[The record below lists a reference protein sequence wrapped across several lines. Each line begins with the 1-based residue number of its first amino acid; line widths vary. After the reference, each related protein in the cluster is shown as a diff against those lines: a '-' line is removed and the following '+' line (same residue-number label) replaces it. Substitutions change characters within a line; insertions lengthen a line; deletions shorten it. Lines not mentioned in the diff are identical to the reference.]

1 MKNSYTTQK
10 KSLDVKKRLSLDQM
24 ENIVAGDKGRQC
36 FMMGMLTLAAAAFGG
51 AAFLGAA
58 MYTTQNCG

>member
-10 KSLDVKKRLSLDQM
+10 KSLTFKKRLSLDQM
-24 ENIVAGDKGRQC
+24 ENIEAGSIARQC
-36 FMMGMLTLAAAAFGG
+36 FMMGMLTFAAAALGG

-58 MYTTQNCG
+58 MYTTQNCA